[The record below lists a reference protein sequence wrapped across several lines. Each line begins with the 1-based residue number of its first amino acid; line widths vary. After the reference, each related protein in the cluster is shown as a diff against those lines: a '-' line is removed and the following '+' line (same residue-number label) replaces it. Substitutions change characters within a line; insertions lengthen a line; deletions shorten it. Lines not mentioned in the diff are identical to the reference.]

1 MTVFRRVVRTIETHT
16 VMAVFLF
23 AWLITCFFSACS
35 TTRED
40 QRTFATPEEAVKV
53 LTEAT
58 KAGNMDELMA
68 IFGPDA
74 EDIVASSDPVTSK
87 QNREVFVVAV
97 AEQWR
102 LNDIGDNRKEL
113 EIGYENWPFPV
124 PLVKDANGWRFD
136 TAAGKEEILTRRI
149 GRNELAVVG
158 ICETYV
164 RAQEEYA
171 SIGRDGKP
179 AGNFAQKF
187 ASDAGKY
194 NGLYWPVKRGE
205 RLSPLGEMVAQ
216 ASAAGP
222 RKTGEG
228 KVTPFHGYYFRIL
241 TAQGKAAAG
250 GAKNYVM
257 NGEMSGGFAMIAW
270 PAEYDVTG
278 IMTFVV
284 NHDGIVYE
292 KDLGPE
298 TADAVKTVVE
308 FDPDESWTIVE

>member
-1 MTVFRRVVRTIETHT
+1 MTVFRRVVRTIETQT
-16 VMAVFLF
+16 VMAIFVI
-23 AWLITCFFSACS
+23 AWLNAFGFYACS
-35 TTRED
+35 TMRED
-40 QRTFATPEEAVKV
+40 QTTFATPEEAVKA
-53 LTEAT
+53 LTESAKT
-58 KAGNMDELMA
+58 GNMDELMA

-74 EDIVASSDPVTSK
+74 EAIVASSDPVTSK

-102 LNDIGDNRKEL
+102 LNDIGNNRKEL
-113 EIGYENWPFPV
+113 EIGYEGWPFPV

-136 TAAGKEEILTRRI
+136 TASGKEEILARRI

-164 RAQEEYA
+164 RAQQEYA
-171 SIGRDGKP
+171 SLGRDGKP
-179 AGNFAQKF
+179 AGIFAQKF
-187 ASDAGKY
+187 ASDAGTQ
-194 NGLYWPVKRGE
+194 NGLYWPAKRGE
-205 RLSPLGEMVAQ
+205 RRSPLGEMVAQ
-216 ASAAGP
+216 ATEAGP
-222 RKTGEG
+222 RTTNEAKI
-228 KVTPFHGYYFRIL
+228 TPFHGYYFRIL

-250 GAKNYVM
+250 GAKNYVV
-257 NGEMSGGFAMIAW
+257 NGAMSGGFAMIAW

-298 TADAVKTVVE
+298 TTDAVKAVVE
-308 FDPDESWTIVE
+308 FNPDESWTIVE